1 MIEYFKQ
8 RVLGHPS
15 RGVEDAESN
24 INYDDLAQEIS
35 KGKNISKYPKH
46 HSYHILLKNV
56 TIFCPCPKK
65 SSWGQIEEFWLMVL
79 AETSTQPSTDFVL
92 WLLVV
97 SRANL

>member
-35 KGKNISKYPKH
+35 KGKNISK
-46 HSYHILLKNV
+46 
-56 TIFCPCPKK
+56 
-65 SSWGQIEEFWLMVL
+65 
-79 AETSTQPSTDFVL
+79 
-92 WLLVV
+92 
-97 SRANL
+97 